1 MARVG
6 AAGPVRYERG
16 EAAIAVFGT
25 WMITGLFLDG
35 WAHNVD
41 KPETFFT
48 PWHGLLYS
56 GFVAAVLWFI
66 WDGRRQVRAGVATPA
81 DPGDRLTTVGL
92 VIFIVGAAGDGVWHE
107 VFGIEVNLAALLS
120 PTHLLLL
127 IGGFLMVTTPIRGA
141 WRDPDVRAPSFRSFF
156 PQIVTLTLATA
167 LVLFFTQ
174 YLSAFEGVAR
184 HHLFTGRDKE
194 LREVEGLASVLATNL
209 VFMFTVVFT
218 VRRLRPPFG
227 TFTVLFPVVA
237 VYLTGLNGFDLV
249 ELALPALVAG
259 VAADLL
265 VTRGRPILVFGVVPV
280 VLWSAFFA
288 TAEVSYGVGW
298 DTELWAGSIVLA
310 SMTGLL
316 LGALTSDTSR
326 LTVAAA
332 TAASAPATAT
342 TSLPPVAASESGATT
357 DRP

>member
-1 MARVG
+1 VASVG
-6 AAGPVRYERG
+6 VTGPVRYERG

-66 WDGRRQVRAGVATPA
+66 WDGRRQVRAGVENPA
-81 DPGDRLTTVGL
+81 DPGDRLTTIGL
-92 VIFIVGAAGDGVWHE
+92 VVFIVGAAGDGVWHQI
-107 VFGIEVNLAALLS
+107 FGIEVNLAALLS

-141 WRDPDVRAPSFRSFF
+141 WRDRELQAPSFRQFL

-194 LREVEGLASVLATNL
+194 LREVEGLASVLGTNL
-209 VFMFTVVFT
+209 IFMFTVVFT
-218 VRRLRPPFG
+218 VRRLRPPPG
-227 TFTVLFPVVA
+227 TFTVLFTVVA
-237 VYLTGLNGFDLV
+237 IYMTGLNGFALL
-249 ELALPALVAG
+249 ELAAAALVAG
-259 VAADLL
+259 IAADLL
-265 VTRGRPILVFGVVPV
+265 VTRNQPIVLFAVVPL
-280 VLWSAFFA
+280 VLWSAFFLVA
-288 TAEVSYGVGW
+288 DISYGIGW
-298 DTELWAGSIVLA
+298 ETELWAGSIVLA

-316 LGALTSDTSR
+316 LGALTSDSFR
-326 LTVAAA
+326 AAMSPASASDAAA
-332 TAASAPATAT
+332 PRT
-342 TSLPPVAASESGATT
+342 
-357 DRP
+357 